1 MNQNSTPGGSAA
13 AAPGAT
19 PHKIRDIR
27 LAPTEVVLDRKADG
41 TIYVRSKMPLGD
53 YPKRMTDRLDYWAAQ
68 KPNETFIAQRTK
80 EGPWR
85 RLTYAQTAKLGRQV
99 GQALVKRGLSAKRP
113 IAILSGNDLE
123 HALLAFG
130 AMYAGV
136 PYSPI
141 STAYSLISSDFGKLR
156 HIFKVLTPGLVFAA
170 NGKQFARAINALMP
184 EGADLVCTEHPLPG
198 ATMFS
203 DLLETAVGPEL
214 EQAHEQVGPDTV
226 FKILFTSGSTGMP
239 KGVIYTHRVWVSNQ
253 QQVRQCWRFLE
264 DEPPVILEW
273 LPWNHTFAGSK
284 DFGMILYNG
293 GTLYLDDGKPVPGAF
308 EETLRNLRE
317 IAPTIVLN
325 VPKGYEALIP
335 VLRKDDALREKY
347 FSRLKALFY
356 AGAGI
361 SQEVWDA
368 LQDLSIQA
376 CGERIL
382 MLSGLGSTET
392 GPFALWVGKDSRRAG
407 ECGVPAPGMEL
418 KLVPSGRKLEARVK
432 GPNVTP
438 GYWNEPELTKAAF
451 DEEGFYKLG
460 DALQFIDES
469 DPNKGFLFD
478 GRIAEDF
485 KLSTATWVSTGPLRV
500 NFLAH
505 FAPYAKEVVIAG
517 PNRDF
522 VGVLVFPDID
532 ACQELAPD
540 TDNVKELLARRE
552 VRETFRERLISMA
565 KTSTGSSNRIV
576 RAIVLDVPP
585 SIDAHELTDK
595 GSISQRAVLEN
606 RADVVEELYRGS
618 ERVISIED

>member
-1 MNQNSTPGGSAA
+1 MSASS
-13 AAPGAT
+13 AT
-19 PHKIRDIR
+19 PDKTPVRDIR
-27 LAPTEVVLDRKADG
+27 LADTGVAIDRKPDG
-41 TIYVRSKMPLGD
+41 SMYVRATLELGA
-53 YPKRMTDRLDYWAAQ
+53 YPRRMTDRLDYWGRHT
-68 KPNETFIAQRTK
+68 PDRTFIAQRTK

-85 RLTYAQTAKLGRQV
+85 RLTYSQAMTWGRQI
-99 GQALVKRGLSAKRP
+99 GQALVQRGLSPKRP

-123 HALLAFG
+123 HALLGFG
-130 AMYAGV
+130 AMYAGI
-136 PYSPI
+136 PWSPI
-141 STAYSLISSDFGKLR
+141 STAYSLVSKDHGKLK
-156 HIFKVLTPGLVFAA
+156 HIFNVLTPGLVFAA
-170 NGKQFARAINALMP
+170 NGKQYSKAIQAVMP
-184 EGADLVCTEHPLPG
+184 ADAELVCTDDLLPG
-198 ATMFS
+198 ATSFS
-203 DLLETAVGPEL
+203 DLLNTTAGPEL
-214 EQAHEQVGPDTV
+214 EQAHAQVGPDTV

-239 KGVIYTHRVWVSNQ
+239 KGVIYTHRMWTSNQ
-253 QQVRQCWRFLE
+253 EMVRLCWQFLD

-293 GTLYLDDGKPVPGAF
+293 GSLYLDDGKPVPGAF

-335 VLRKDDALREKY
+335 HLRKDPALRQQY

-392 GPFALWVGKDSRRAG
+392 GPFALWVGKDVRRAG

-438 GYWNEPELTKAAF
+438 GYWNEPELTAAAF

-460 DALQFIDES
+460 DALSFVDET
-469 DPNKGFLFD
+469 DPDKGFMFD

-517 PNRDF
+517 PDRDF
-522 VGVLVFPDID
+522 IGVLVFPDID
-532 ACQELAPD
+532 ACRELAGEQEGSV
-540 TDNVKELLARRE
+540 TELLASPL
-552 VRETFRERLISMA
+552 VRSKFQELLVSMA
-565 KTSTGSSNRIV
+565 KSSTGSSNRIV
-576 RAIVLDVPP
+576 RAIVLDIPP

-606 RADVVEELYRGS
+606 RTGVVDEIYRGS
-618 ERVISIED
+618 PRVISIEQVS

>member
-1 MNQNSTPGGSAA
+1 MSASS
-13 AAPGAT
+13 AT
-19 PHKIRDIR
+19 PDKTPVRDIR
-27 LAPTEVVLDRKADG
+27 LADTGVAIDRKPDG
-41 TIYVRSKMPLGD
+41 SMYVRATLELGA
-53 YPKRMTDRLDYWAAQ
+53 YPRRMTDRLDYWGRHT
-68 KPNETFIAQRTK
+68 PDRTFIAQRTK

-85 RLTYAQTAKLGRQV
+85 RLTYSQAMTWGRQI
-99 GQALVKRGLSAKRP
+99 GQALVQRGLSPKRP

-123 HALLAFG
+123 HALLGFG
-130 AMYAGV
+130 AMYAGI
-136 PYSPI
+136 PWSPI
-141 STAYSLISSDFGKLR
+141 STAYSLVSKDHGKLK
-156 HIFKVLTPGLVFAA
+156 HIFNVLTPGLVFAA
-170 NGKQFARAINALMP
+170 NGKQYSKAIQAVMP
-184 EGADLVCTEHPLPG
+184 SDAELVCTDDLLSG
-198 ATMFS
+198 ATSFS
-203 DLLETAVGPEL
+203 DLLNTTAGPEL
-214 EQAHEQVGPDTV
+214 EQAHAQVGPDTV

-239 KGVIYTHRVWVSNQ
+239 KGVIYTHRMWTSNQ
-253 QQVRQCWRFLE
+253 EMVRLCWQFLD

-293 GTLYLDDGKPVPGAF
+293 GSLYLDDGKPVPGAF

-335 VLRKDDALREKY
+335 HLRKDPALRQQY

-392 GPFALWVGKDSRRAG
+392 GPFALWVGKDVRRAG

-438 GYWNEPELTKAAF
+438 GYWNEPELTAAAF

-460 DALQFIDES
+460 DALSFVDET
-469 DPNKGFLFD
+469 DPDKGFMFD

-517 PNRDF
+517 PDRDF
-522 VGVLVFPDID
+522 IGVLVFPDID
-532 ACQELAPD
+532 ACRELAGEQEGSV
-540 TDNVKELLARRE
+540 TELLASPL
-552 VRETFRERLISMA
+552 VRSKFQELLVSMA
-565 KTSTGSSNRIV
+565 KSSTGSSNRIV
-576 RAIVLDVPP
+576 RAIVLDIPP

-606 RADVVEELYRGS
+606 RTGVVDEIYRGS
-618 ERVISIED
+618 PRVISIEQVS

>member
-1 MNQNSTPGGSAA
+1 MSAQ
-13 AAPGAT
+13 PAT
-19 PHKIRDIR
+19 PNPTPIREIR
-27 LAPTEVVLDRKADG
+27 LAPTDVDIERKPDG
-41 TIYVRSKMPLGD
+41 TIYVRSTQKLGP
-53 YPKRMTDRLDYWAAQ
+53 YPRRMTDRLDYWAEHT
-68 KPNETFIAQRTK
+68 PDRTFIAQRTK

-85 RLTYAQTAKLGRQV
+85 RLTYAEAAARGRRI
-99 GQALVKRGLSAKRP
+99 GQALTQRALSAERP

-123 HALLAFG
+123 HALLGLG

-141 STAYSLISSDFGKLR
+141 STAYSLVSKDFGKLKQ
-156 HIFKVLTPGLVFAA
+156 IFKVLTPGLVFAA
-170 NGKQFARAINALMP
+170 SGAQYAKAIAAVMP
-184 EGADLVCTEHPLPG
+184 ADAELVCTREPLQG

-203 DLLETAVGPEL
+203 DLEATPPGAALEEAY
-214 EQAHEQVGPDTV
+214 ARVGPDTV
-226 FKILFTSGSTGMP
+226 FKILFTSGSTGTP
-239 KGVIYTHRVWVSNQ
+239 KGVIYTHRMWVSNQ
-253 QQVRQCWRFLE
+253 EQVRECWGFVE

-284 DFGMILYNG
+284 DFGLILYNG
-293 GTLYLDDGKPVPGAF
+293 GTLYLDEGKPVPGAF
-308 EETLRNLRE
+308 EETIRNLRE

-325 VPKGYEALIP
+325 VPKGYEAVIP
-335 VLRKDDALREKY
+335 YLRSDPEFRRHY

-368 LQDLSIQA
+368 LQELSVQA

-392 GPFALWVGKDSRRAG
+392 GPFALWVGKDVRRAG

-418 KLVPSGRKLEARVK
+418 KLVPSDHKLEARVR
-432 GPNVTP
+432 GPNVTT
-438 GYWNEPELTKAAF
+438 GYWNEPELTRAAF
-451 DEEGFYKLG
+451 DEEGFYKLR
-460 DALQFIDES
+460 DALRFVDEA
-469 DPNKGFLFD
+469 DPSKGFLFD

-485 KLSTATWVSTGPLRV
+485 KLSTATWVSVGPLRV

-517 PNRDF
+517 VDRDD
-522 VGVLVFPDID
+522 VGVLIFPDVD
-532 ACQELAPD
+532 ACRELAPEPGS
-540 TDNVKELLARRE
+540 VAELLARPE
-552 VRETFRERLISMA
+552 VRGKFRELLVSMA
-565 KTSTGSSNRIV
+565 KTATGSSNRIV

-585 SIDAHELTDK
+585 SLDAHELTDK

-606 RADVVEELYRGS
+606 RAAVVEELYRGS
-618 ERVISIED
+618 ARVISIED

>member
-1 MNQNSTPGGSAA
+1 MSAQSTP
-13 AAPGAT
+13 
-19 PHKIRDIR
+19 IREIR
-27 LAPTEVVLDRKADG
+27 LAPTDVVVDRKPDG
-41 TIYVRSKMPLGD
+41 TIYVRSKLELGP
-53 YPKRMTDRLDYWAAQ
+53 YPRRMTDRLDYWAERT
-68 KPNETFIAQRTK
+68 PDRTFIAQRTK

-85 RLTYAQTAKLGRQV
+85 RLTYAQAAGEGRRI
-99 GQALVKRGLSAKRP
+99 GQALVQRGLSAKRP

-123 HALLAFG
+123 HALLGFG

-141 STAYSLISSDFGKLR
+141 STAYSLVSKDFGKLK

-170 NGKQFARAINALMP
+170 SGKQYSKAIQAVMP
-184 EGADLVCTEHPLPG
+184 ADAELICTRDPLPG
-198 ATMFS
+198 ATMFA
-203 DLLETAVGPEL
+203 DLAATPAGPAIEEAHAQVGPE
-214 EQAHEQVGPDTV
+214 TV

-239 KGVIYTHRVWVSNQ
+239 KGVIYTHRVWTSNQ
-253 QQVRQCWRFLE
+253 EMVRQCWPFVE

-284 DFGMILYNG
+284 DFGLILYNG
-293 GTLYLDDGKPVPGAF
+293 GTLYLDEGKPVPGAF
-308 EETLRNLRE
+308 EETIRNLRE

-325 VPKGYEALIP
+325 VPKGYEAIIP
-335 VLRKDDALREKY
+335 YLRKDPEFRRHY

-368 LQDLSIQA
+368 LQDLSLEA

-382 MLSGLGSTET
+382 MLSGLGATET
-392 GPFALWVGKDSRRAG
+392 GPFALWVGKDVRRAG

-418 KLVPSGRKLEARVK
+418 KLVPSGRKLEARVR

-438 GYWNEPELTKAAF
+438 GYWNEPELTRAAF
-451 DEEGFYKLG
+451 DEEGFYKIG
-460 DALQFIDES
+460 DALRFVDES
-469 DPNKGFLFD
+469 DPSKGFIFD
-478 GRIAEDF
+478 GRIGEDF
-485 KLSTATWVSTGPLRV
+485 KLSTATWVSVGPLRV

-505 FAPYAKEVVIAG
+505 FAPYAREVVIAG
-517 PNRDF
+517 ADRDD
-522 VGVLVFPDID
+522 VGVLVFPDLD
-532 ACQELAPD
+532 ACRDLSPDPSGAPD
-540 TDNVKELLARRE
+540 ELLARPQ
-552 VRETFRERLISMA
+552 VRGKFRELLVSMA

-576 RAIVLDVPP
+576 RAILLDVPP

-606 RADVVEELYRGS
+606 RTAVVEELYRGS
-618 ERVISIED
+618 PRVICIDDPESK

>member
-1 MNQNSTPGGSAA
+1 MPTSTPV
-13 AAPGAT
+13 
-19 PHKIRDIR
+19 REIR
-27 LAPTEVVLDRKADG
+27 LAPTDVILERKPDG
-41 TIYVRSKMPLGD
+41 TIYVRSKLELGP
-53 YPKRMTDRLDYWAAQ
+53 YPRRMTDRLDYWAAHT
-68 KPNETFIAQRTK
+68 PDRTFLAQRTK

-85 RLTYAQTAKLGRQV
+85 RLTYADAAAQARRI
-99 GQALVKRGLSAKRP
+99 GQALVQRPLSTNRP
-113 IAILSGNDLE
+113 IAILSGNDIE
-123 HALLAFG
+123 HALLGLG

-141 STAYSLISSDFGKLR
+141 STAYSLVSTDFGKLK
-156 HIFKVLTPGLVFAA
+156 HIFKVLTPGLVFTASGA
-170 NGKQFARAINALMP
+170 QYAKAIRAVMP
-184 EGADLVCTEHPLPG
+184 PDAELVCTRDPLPD
-198 ATMFS
+198 ATMFA
-203 DLLETAVGPEL
+203 DLLKAAAGPAL
-214 EQAHEQVGPDTV
+214 EEAHAKVGPDTV

-239 KGVIYTHRVWVSNQ
+239 KGVIYTHRVWTSNQ
-253 QQVRQCWRFLE
+253 EQVRQCWPFVE

-284 DFGMILYNG
+284 DFGLILYNG
-293 GTLYLDDGKPVPGAF
+293 GTLYLDEGKPVPGAF

-335 VLRKDDALREKY
+335 HLRADPELRRHY

-368 LQDLSIQA
+368 LQELSIQA

-382 MLSGLGSTET
+382 MLSGLGATET
-392 GPFALWVGKDSRRAG
+392 GPFALWVGKDVRRAG
-407 ECGVPAPGMEL
+407 ECGVPAPGEEL
-418 KLVPSGRKLEARVK
+418 KLVPSGRKLECRLR
-432 GPNVTP
+432 GPNITP
-438 GYWNEPELTKAAF
+438 GYWNEPELTHAAF
-451 DEEGFYKLG
+451 DEEGFYKIG
-460 DALQFIDES
+460 DALRFVDES
-469 DPNKGFLFD
+469 DPSKGFIFD

-485 KLSTATWVSTGPLRV
+485 KLSTATWVSVGPLRV

-517 PNRDF
+517 ADRDYI
-522 VGVLVFPDID
+522 GVLIFPDID
-532 ACQELAPD
+532 VCRQLSPEPGSA
-540 TDNVKELLARRE
+540 TELLARAE
-552 VRETFRERLISMA
+552 VQAKFRELLVSMA
-565 KTSTGSSNRIV
+565 KSSTGSSNRVV

-606 RADVVEELYRGS
+606 RAEVVEELYRGS
-618 ERVISIED
+618 PRVISIDEAAA

>member
-1 MNQNSTPGGSAA
+1 MPTTTP
-13 AAPGAT
+13 
-19 PHKIRDIR
+19 IREIR
-27 LAPTEVVLDRKADG
+27 LAPTGVVMERKPDG
-41 TIYVRSKMPLGD
+41 TIYVRSTLELGP
-53 YPKRMTDRLDYWAAQ
+53 YPPRMTDRLDYWAEHT
-68 KPNETFIAQRTK
+68 PDRTFIAQRTK
-80 EGPWR
+80 DGPWR
-85 RLTYAQTAKLGRQV
+85 RLTYARAAEKARRI
-99 GQALVKRGLSAKRP
+99 GQALLQRRLSPNRP
-113 IAILSGNDLE
+113 IAILSGNDIE
-123 HALLAFG
+123 HALLGLG

-136 PYSPI
+136 PYTPV
-141 STAYSLISSDFGKLR
+141 STAYSLVSTDFGKLK

-170 NGKQFARAINALMP
+170 SGEQYAKAIKAVKP
-184 EGADLVCTEHPLPG
+184 EDAELVCVRDPLPG

-203 DLLETAVGPEL
+203 NLAATSEGPEL
-214 EQAHEQVGPDTV
+214 EQAHAQVGPDTV

-239 KGVIYTHRVWVSNQ
+239 KGVIYTHRVWASNQ
-253 QQVRQCWRFLE
+253 QQVRECWHFLE

-284 DFGMILYNG
+284 DFGLILYNG

-325 VPKGYEALIP
+325 VPKGFEALIP
-335 VLRKDDALREKY
+335 YLRSDPAFRQHY

-382 MLSGLGSTET
+382 MLSGLGATET
-392 GPFALWVGKDSRRAG
+392 GPFALWVGKDVRRAG

-418 KLVPSGRKLEARVK
+418 KLVPSGGKLEARLR
-432 GPNVTP
+432 GPNITP
-438 GYWNEPELTKAAF
+438 GYWNEPELTRNAF
-451 DEEGFYKLG
+451 DEEGFYKIG
-460 DALQFIDES
+460 DALRFVDES
-469 DPNKGFLFD
+469 DPDKGFIFD

-485 KLSTATWVSTGPLRV
+485 KLSTATWVSVGPLRV

-505 FAPYAKEVVIAG
+505 FAPFAKEVVIAG
-517 PNRDF
+517 ADRDF
-522 VGVLVFPDID
+522 VGALIFPDIG
-532 ACQELAPD
+532 ACRELSPEPCSAAELIARPK
-540 TDNVKELLARRE
+540 VRAKFRELL
-552 VRETFRERLISMA
+552 VSMA
-565 KTSTGSSNRIV
+565 KTATGSSNRIAS
-576 RAIVLDVPP
+576 AIVLDVPP

-606 RADVVEELYRGS
+606 RAEVVEELYRGS
-618 ERVISIED
+618 ERVISVDD

>member
-1 MNQNSTPGGSAA
+1 MLNSPQ
-13 AAPGAT
+13 
-19 PHKIRDIR
+19 IREIR
-27 LAPTEVVLDRKADG
+27 LAPTDVITERKPDG
-41 TIYVRSKMPLGD
+41 TIYVRLKMELGQ
-53 YPKRMTDRLDYWAAQ
+53 YPQRMTDRLDYWAEHT
-68 KPNETFIAQRTK
+68 PDRTFIAQRTK

-85 RLTYAQTAKLGRQV
+85 QLTYAETAAQARRI
-99 GQALVKRGLSAKRP
+99 GQALAQRPLSSKRP

-123 HALLAFG
+123 HALLGLG

-136 PYSPI
+136 PFAPI
-141 STAYSLISSDFGKLR
+141 STAYSLVSKDFGKLR
-156 HIFKVLTPGLVFAA
+156 HIFSKLTPGLVFAA
-170 NGKQFARAINALMP
+170 NGKQFSKAIQAVMP
-184 EGADLVCTEHPLPG
+184 GDAELVCVGDAPAG
-198 ATMFS
+198 ATMFPELVAAPAGA
-203 DLLETAVGPEL
+203 LLEE
-214 EQAHEQVGPDTV
+214 AHAKVGPDTV

-239 KGVIYTHRVWVSNQ
+239 KGVIYTHRMWTSNQ
-253 QQVRQCWRFLE
+253 EMVRQCWQFLD

-293 GTLYLDDGKPVPGAF
+293 GTLYLDEGKPVPGAF

-317 IAPTIVLN
+317 VAPTIVLN
-325 VPKGYEALIP
+325 VPKGYEAIIP
-335 VLRKDDALREKY
+335 YLRKDPEFRRHY

-368 LQDLSIQA
+368 LQELSIQA
-376 CGERIL
+376 CGEHIL

-392 GPFALWVGKDSRRAG
+392 GPFALWVGKDVRRAG

-418 KLVPSGRKLEARVK
+418 KLIPSDRKLEARVR
-432 GPNVTP
+432 GPNVTI
-438 GYWNEPELTKAAF
+438 GYWNEPELTSAAF

-460 DALQFIDES
+460 DALRFVDES
-469 DPNKGFLFD
+469 DPDKGFIFD

-485 KLSTATWVSTGPLRV
+485 KLSTATWVSAGPLRV

-517 PNRDF
+517 ADRDY

-532 ACQELAPD
+532 ALRELSPEPGSVA
-540 TDNVKELLARRE
+540 ELLARPE
-552 VRETFRERLISMA
+552 VREMFRERLVSMA
-565 KTSTGSSNRIV
+565 KTSTGSSNRIA
-576 RAIVLDVPP
+576 RAILMDVAP

-606 RADVVEELYRGS
+606 RADVVEEMYRGS
-618 ERVISIED
+618 ARVISI

>member
-1 MNQNSTPGGSAA
+1 M
-13 AAPGAT
+13 
-19 PHKIRDIR
+19 
-27 LAPTEVVLDRKADG
+27 
-41 TIYVRSKMPLGD
+41 
-53 YPKRMTDRLDYWAAQ
+53 
-68 KPNETFIAQRTK
+68 
-80 EGPWR
+80 
-85 RLTYAQTAKLGRQV
+85 
-99 GQALVKRGLSAKRP
+99 
-113 IAILSGNDLE
+113 
-123 HALLAFG
+123 
-130 AMYAGV
+130 
-136 PYSPI
+136 
-141 STAYSLISSDFGKLR
+141 
-156 HIFKVLTPGLVFAA
+156 
-170 NGKQFARAINALMP
+170 
-184 EGADLVCTEHPLPG
+184 
-198 ATMFS
+198 
-203 DLLETAVGPEL
+203 
-214 EQAHEQVGPDTV
+214 
-226 FKILFTSGSTGMP
+226 
-239 KGVIYTHRVWVSNQ
+239 
-253 QQVRQCWRFLE
+253 VRQCWQFLE

-293 GTLYLDDGKPVPGAF
+293 GTLYLDEGKPVPGAF

-335 VLRKDDALREKY
+335 YLRKDPKLRRQY

-368 LQDLSIQA
+368 LQELSLQA

-392 GPFALWVGKDSRRAG
+392 GPFALWVGKDVRSAG

-418 KLVPSGRKLEARVK
+418 KLVPSGRKLEARFR

-438 GYWNEPELTKAAF
+438 GYWNEPELTRAAF
-451 DEEGFYKLG
+451 DEEGFYKIG
-460 DALQFIDES
+460 DALRFVDES
-469 DPNKGFLFD
+469 DPSKGFIFD

-485 KLSTATWVSTGPLRV
+485 KLSTATWVSAGPLRV

-505 FAPYAKEVVIAG
+505 FAPYAREVVIAG
-517 PNRDF
+517 ADRDY

-532 ACQELAPD
+532 ACRELSPELGSV
-540 TDNVKELLARRE
+540 TELLAGPR
-552 VRETFRERLISMA
+552 VRAKFRELLISMA
-565 KTSTGSSNRIV
+565 KASTGSSNRIV

-606 RADVVEELYRGS
+606 RADVVEELYSGS
-618 ERVISIED
+618 PRVISIDETGPV

>member
-1 MNQNSTPGGSAA
+1 MSASNSTP
-13 AAPGAT
+13 
-19 PHKIRDIR
+19 IREIR
-27 LAPTEVVLDRKADG
+27 LASTDVVMERKPDG
-41 TIYVRSKMPLGD
+41 TIYVRSTLALGP
-53 YPKRMTDRLDYWAAQ
+53 YPQRMTDRLDYWAEHA
-68 KPNETFIAQRTK
+68 PDRTFIAQRAK
-80 EGPWR
+80 EGPNKGEWQ
-85 RLTYAQTAKLGRQV
+85 RLTYADAAAQARRI
-99 GQALVKRGLSAKRP
+99 GQALAQRALSSKRP

-123 HALLAFG
+123 HALLALG

-136 PYSPI
+136 PYTPI
-141 STAYSLISSDFGKLR
+141 STAYSLVSADFGKLK
-156 HIFKVLTPGLVFAA
+156 HIFKVMTPGLVFAA
-170 NGKQFARAINALMP
+170 SGERFAKAIQAVMP
-184 EGADLVCTEHPLPG
+184 KDAELVCTRDPLPG
-198 ATMFS
+198 ATLFS
-203 DLLETAVGPEL
+203 DLAATPAGPALEA
-214 EQAHEQVGPDTV
+214 AHAQVGPDTV

-239 KGVIYTHRVWVSNQ
+239 KGVIYTHRVWTSNQ
-253 QQVRQCWRFLE
+253 EMVRQCWQFLE

-325 VPKGYEALIP
+325 VPKGFEAVIP
-335 VLRKDDALREKY
+335 HLRKDPEFRKHY

-368 LQDLSIQA
+368 LQELSIQA

-382 MLSGLGSTET
+382 MLSGLGATET
-392 GPFALWVGKDSRRAG
+392 GPFALWVGKDVRRAG

-418 KLVPSGRKLEARVK
+418 KLIPSGRKLEARVK

-438 GYWNEPELTKAAF
+438 GYWNEPELTRAAF

-460 DALQFIDES
+460 DALKFVDES
-469 DPNKGFLFD
+469 DPSKGFIFD

-485 KLSTATWVSTGPLRV
+485 KLSTATWVSAGPLRV
-500 NFLAH
+500 NFLAE

-517 PNRDF
+517 ADRDYI
-522 VGVLVFPDID
+522 GVLVFPDID
-532 ACQELAPD
+532 ACRELSPEPGSV
-540 TDNVKELLARRE
+540 TELLLRPE
-552 VRETFRERLISMA
+552 VRAKFRELLIKMA
-565 KTSTGSSNRIV
+565 TTSTGSSNRIV

-595 GSISQRAVLEN
+595 GSISQRAVLDN
-606 RADVVEELYRGS
+606 RTDAVDELYRGS
-618 ERVISIED
+618 PRVISIDGTA

>member
-1 MNQNSTPGGSAA
+1 MSAQS
-13 AAPGAT
+13 AT
-19 PHKIRDIR
+19 PIRDIR
-27 LAPTEVVLDRKADG
+27 LASTDIVMDRKPDG
-41 TIYVRSKMPLGD
+41 TIYVRSTLTLGD
-53 YPKRMTDRLDYWAAQ
+53 YPRRMTDRLDYWAEHT
-68 KPNETFIAQRTK
+68 PGRTFIAQRTE

-85 RLTYAQTAKLGRQV
+85 RLTYAQAAAWGRQI
-99 GQALVKRGLSAKRP
+99 GQALVQRGSSPERP

-123 HALLAFG
+123 HALLGFG
-130 AMYAGV
+130 AMYAGI
-136 PYSPI
+136 PWSPI
-141 STAYSLISSDFGKLR
+141 STAYSLVSKDFGKLK
-156 HIFKVLTPGLVFAA
+156 HIFKILTPGLVFAA
-170 NGKQFARAINALMP
+170 SGEEYRKAIEAVMP
-184 EGADLVCTEHPLPG
+184 PDAELVCACDPLPG
-198 ATMFS
+198 ATLFS
-203 DLLETAVGPEL
+203 GLLATPAGPEL
-214 EQAHEQVGPDTV
+214 EQAHARVGPDTV

-239 KGVIYTHRVWVSNQ
+239 KGVIYTHRVWTSNQ
-253 QQVRQCWRFLE
+253 EMVRQCWQFIE

-284 DFGMILYNG
+284 DFGLILYNG
-293 GTLYLDDGKPVPGAF
+293 GSLYLDDGKPVPGAF
-308 EETLRNLRE
+308 DETLRNLRE

-325 VPKGYEALIP
+325 VPKGYEAIIP
-335 VLRKDDALREKY
+335 YLRKDPTLRRQY

-382 MLSGLGSTET
+382 MLSGLGATET
-392 GPFALWVGKDSRRAG
+392 GPFALWVGKDVRRAG
-407 ECGVPAPGMEL
+407 ECGVPAPGLEL
-418 KLVPSGRKLEARVK
+418 KLIPSGRKLEARVK

-438 GYWNEPELTKAAF
+438 GYWKEPELTRAAF
-451 DEEGFYKLG
+451 DEEGFYKIG
-460 DALQFIDES
+460 DALRFVDEA
-469 DPNKGFLFD
+469 DPSKGFLFD

-517 PNRDF
+517 ADRDY

-532 ACQELAPD
+532 ACRELSPEPG
-540 TDNVKELLARRE
+540 TVPELLARPE
-552 VRETFRERLISMA
+552 VRARFRELLVSMA

-606 RADVVEELYRGS
+606 RAEVVEELYQGS
-618 ERVISIED
+618 PRVISIE